1 MKCVVCKHG
10 QTSEGETTVTL
21 TRGNTTVVFRKVH
34 ADVCDNCGEA
44 YVDEE
49 VTGKPLEEAKQIT
62 AAGSQIDVRIYKAA

>member
-10 QTSEGETTVTL
+10 LTSKGETTVTL
-21 TRGNTTVVFRKVH
+21 TKDNTTVVFKKVP

-49 VTGKPLEEAKQIT
+49 ITRKLLEDAKQIT
-62 AAGSQIDVRIYKAA
+62 ASGSQIDVRIYKAA